1 MQMKLLIAVVDADG
15 TDRMIDSARE
25 AGAAGATLIHQA
37 RGEGR
42 RGLSQFLGLSLDA
55 CRDVLLFI
63 VPVARA
69 DHIIE
74 HIASEAA
81 FDETPGTGVVFQLDV
96 EDSVGLRHQVRGL
109 NQAGPSEA
117 DP

>member
-1 MQMKLLIAVVDADG
+1 MQMKLLIAMVDADSS
-15 TDRMIDSARE
+15 DRVINAARE
-25 AGAAGATLIHQA
+25 AGAAGATVIHQA

-42 RGLSQFLGLSLDA
+42 RGLNQFLGLSLDA

-69 DHIIE
+69 AYIIE
-74 HIASEAA
+74 HVAREAA
-81 FDETPGTGVVFQLDV
+81 FDETPGTGVVCQLDV
-96 EDSVGLRHQVRGL
+96 EDSVGLRHQVRVFS
-109 NQAGPSEA
+109 QADQSEA